1 MALGQIEADDALDLL
16 RELAEQDSSVDVRHQ
31 AKLSA
36 DQIEKRMGAT
46 PELAAAWRA
55 LDPSTFNRVYPGDT
69 APDFVLPDTEGN
81 RWKLSNHTGDD
92 WLLLIWVF
100 ADWCPV
106 CHREFQELIEYRE
119 RIEALDV
126 TVATIECHDLY
137 RSRVMTGQELDPEY
151 RFADTSFHEQYREAI
166 WWPHLMDRAGRVGVQ
181 YGIDPMAYAVHAE
194 YINRPATVIIDPD
207 GIVRLAY
214 YGTYWGDRPSIE
226 EALDMIESNSFDY
239 THPRRLFVD

>member
-1 MALGQIEADDALDLL
+1 M
-16 RELAEQDSSVDVRHQ
+16 
-31 AKLSA
+31 
-36 DQIEKRMGAT
+36 
-46 PELAAAWRA
+46 
-55 LDPSTFNRVYPGDT
+55 
-69 APDFVLPDTEGN
+69 
-81 RWKLSNHTGDD
+81 
-92 WLLLIWVF
+92 
-100 ADWCPV
+100 
-106 CHREFQELIEYRE
+106 
-119 RIEALDV
+119 